1 MKITKQESK
10 SGVDI
15 GRLNKINYKSKLI
28 ESLCAKLSKITPF
41 IGPFIP
47 GWVAAPEGSIR

>member
-15 GRLNKINYKSKLI
+15 GRLNKISYKSKLI

-41 IGPFIP
+41 IGSFIP